1 MISSIDFSKMSNED
15 VSKMYVDGLQVYEDQ
30 ITIMEYVR
38 KKSTDVG
45 NVLHDLEIELKKR
58 NIKIKTV
65 EEEDE

>member
-1 MISSIDFSKMSNED
+1 
-15 VSKMYVDGLQVYEDQ
+15 MYVDGLQVYEDQ

-38 KKSTDVG
+38 KKSTDVR

>member
-1 MISSIDFSKMSNED
+1 MTSSIDFSKMSNED

-38 KKSTDVG
+38 KKSTDVR

>member
-1 MISSIDFSKMSNED
+1 MTSSIDFSKMSNED
-15 VSKMYVDGLQVYEDQ
+15 VGKMYADGLQVYEDQ

-38 KKSTDVG
+38 KKSTDVR

>member
-1 MISSIDFSKMSNED
+1 MTSSIDFFLILNED

-38 KKSTDVG
+38 KKSTDVR